1 VTRQPTHGGARGSWD
16 NPPMRARWMF
26 SYVVDHDEGY
36 SPNPVG
42 GLCTLAHCKFSQ
54 SGRRNLV
61 EMAQVGDWIVG
72 TGGKSASS
80 AGHGRLIYA
89 MRVTDK
95 IPLRAYLTARQYAGR
110 ADRYPPAGSD
120 QERFAL
126 ISDDFYYFGRNAIHI
141 AGIPTRHLNHPLE
154 KRGPRHRHDFTEA
167 FIADFEQWI
176 ARKFSV
182 GVHGEPCAGT
192 PPHWRPRRSRC
203 VPVRRRP
210 ATICHPKRC

>member
-1 VTRQPTHGGARGSWD
+1 
-16 NPPMRARWMF
+16 MRERWLF

-61 EMAQVGDWIVG
+61 ELAQVGDWIVG
-72 TGGKSASS
+72 TGGRSTHS

-110 ADRYPPAGSD
+110 VDRFPPAGGD
-120 QERFAL
+120 QDRFAL
-126 ISDDFYYFGRNAIHI
+126 ISDEFYYFGRNAIDI
-141 AGIPTRHLNHPLE
+141 ARIPTRHLDHPLE
-154 KRGPRHRHDFTEA
+154 KRGPKHRHDFTEA
-167 FIADFEQWI
+167 FIADFERWM
-176 ARKFSV
+176 AREFSV
-182 GVHGEPCAGT
+182 GVHGEPCGGV
-192 PPHWRPRRSRC
+192 PPHFRPRPRRC
-203 VPVRRRP
+203 APVRRRP
-210 ATICHPKRC
+210 TGICPARRC